1 MGYINLTGDSDGDLH
16 TAAMHNVK
24 FGAIASVLNGN
35 IDADNLTNPYSR
47 TSFHFHCTG
56 IQAAQNE
63 FYDLGPTLTAG
74 TINGMNGVSSAGFVN
89 CLKSSWVKIPFSM
102 VITNVILIANQNN
115 NPGTLISGEDYRI
128 ELQKS
133 SSLNGTYSS
142 IADLDYDF
150 YGPYTSGPVERIL
163 SITTSTVSANE
174 YIRLVLQ
181 NPDPFTNP
189 QYPNAFSVMVYG
201 KTLHT

>member
-16 TAAMHNVK
+16 TAAMHNAK

-35 IDADNLTNPYSR
+35 IDADNLANPYSR

-56 IQAAQNE
+56 VQAAITNE
-63 FYDLGPTLTAG
+63 FYGLSSMTIGTISSANGSSTAG
-74 TINGMNGVSSAGFVN
+74 SVN
-89 CLKSSWVKIPFSM
+89 CLKASWIKVPFSM
-102 VITNVILIANQNN
+102 VITDVVLIAQENASLT
-115 NPGTLISGEDYRI
+115 PGEDYTI

-133 SSLNGTYSS
+133 ASLNGTYAS
-142 IADLDYDF
+142 IANVDYDF
-150 YGPYTSGPVERIL
+150 SGALASSPVEQSL
-163 SITTSTVSANE
+163 AITTTTVTANE

-181 NPDPFTNP
+181 NPNPFTTP

-201 KTLHT
+201 KTNHVA